1 MALTRK
7 HNFKKSERVK
17 RKQDM
22 QHLYLPHDT
31 NRCLSGSLSD
41 TMFHQVKHVFV
52 IQQSNQVEGTKAGST
67 A

>member
-1 MALTRK
+1 
-7 HNFKKSERVK
+7 
-17 RKQDM
+17 M

-31 NRCLSGSLSD
+31 NRCLSSSLSH